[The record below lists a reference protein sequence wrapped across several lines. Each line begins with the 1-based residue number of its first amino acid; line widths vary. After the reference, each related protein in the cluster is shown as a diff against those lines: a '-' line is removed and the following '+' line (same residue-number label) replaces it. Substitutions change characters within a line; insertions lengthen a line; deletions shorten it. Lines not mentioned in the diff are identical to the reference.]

1 MTRIAASV
9 AILFVTASLARAQ
22 TPSPKEQAD
31 AAAKQA
37 EARFQSADYGGAV
50 ESFKA
55 AYALD
60 PDPGYLFDIAQ
71 AYRLAGDCTNAADY
85 YRRLLAVVPNP
96 PNLDK
101 VNTWLAE
108 QRACAEQHARD
119 EKTIGVVRPPAQP
132 QPQPMPDQPMPTAV
146 RNASSHLRRNV
157 ELGLAGVGAGAL
169 VVAGYFT
176 WDSHA
181 LHGDMEALLAS
192 CTIAAPCST
201 HASSVLDDYDNRGRR
216 ANTIAVTS
224 YVVSGAA
231 IAATVA
237 ILVWP
242 RSAAE
247 TPIAIAT
254 TPGGAMVLGA
264 WRF

>member
-9 AILFVTASLARAQ
+9 AILFATASLARAQ
-22 TPSPKEQAD
+22 TPSPKEQAA

-37 EARFQSADYGGAV
+37 ETRFQSADYGGAV
-50 ESFKA
+50 ESFKV

-108 QRACAEQHARD
+108 QRACAEQRARD
-119 EKTIGVVRPPAQP
+119 EKTIGVVRPPGQP
-132 QPQPMPDQPMPTAV
+132 QAMPNQPMPTPV
-146 RNASSHLRRNV
+146 PNPPSHLRRNV

-181 LHGDMEALLAS
+181 LHGDMEGLLAS

-201 HASSVLDDYDNRGRR
+201 HTSSVLDDYDNRGRR
-216 ANTIAVTS
+216 ANAIAVTS

-237 ILVWP
+237 LFVWP